1 MSVSNLRRA
10 FQNLLTR
17 LSSLA
22 GFFRTITDGEDVAFS
37 IARVYEKVEASLS
50 KLLDEQE
57 KYADWVALGSVSLD
71 DFVNERLDEVGDWEA
86 NFKALR
92 AASKDA
98 EKLPTEVRV
107 DNVCVSLTSM
117 KAAIDEQMRSLQD
130 SLTGSLKRKGE
141 AEKLEVEQFLNDA
154 RDMLQMKANSVEEI
168 AEMRAKAKEIVE
180 KQKCMQMLRKKVEE
194 KNKLIRT
201 MGGSTVDINSLNS
214 EWETVE
220 AKLDQHEEH
229 LDAQR
234 SELLEIRHYLR

>member
-1 MSVSNLRRA
+1 MSTCPRTVCHA
-10 FQNLLTR
+10 CE
-17 LSSLA
+17 SS
-22 GFFRTITDGEDVAFS
+22 DGP
-37 IARVYEKVEASLS
+37 RV
-50 KLLDEQE
+50 
-57 KYADWVALGSVSLD
+57 
-71 DFVNERLDEVGDWEA
+71 
-86 NFKALR
+86 ALR